1 MKLSYDCSYSFRM
14 SLSTVLFPAPIPP
27 PMKRRTGLLSL
38 CAIGTITSVHCESSR
53 DTSPIAFISSTNV
66 VNTLATFR
74 FFVTLSNLC
83 SLSQF
88 KTLIR
93 LLAIVILVR
102 RSLWSLITVAI
113 SYEISV
119 CCWLFSRGCV
129 IFYHHE
135 LLNLP
140 MSFFYMMKMNGQKP
154 MNKMIMDYIC
164 VRNRL
169 ISRELDRKSS

>member
-1 MKLSYDCSYSFRM
+1 MRIIKIWNYLMKCSYSFRM

-102 RSLWSLITVAI
+102 RSSWSLITVAMKLVFAVGCFYGVVWFFI
-113 SYEISV
+113 IMNCSTFLWVFFTWWRWMAKNQWIKWLWTTSV
-119 CCWLFSRGCV
+119 
-129 IFYHHE
+129 
-135 LLNLP
+135 
-140 MSFFYMMKMNGQKP
+140 
-154 MNKMIMDYIC
+154 
-164 VRNRL
+164 
-169 ISRELDRKSS
+169 